1 MGCTCNGLGNCEA
14 CVMGAFQDA
23 RAEFVTAAKHAAL
36 LSRSAMILQAMVSE
50 TTRMSEEAESLAV
63 DIVHG
68 FPVILSALAEP
79 AAHAALVALAANAP
93 PTLAPIFKF
102 LDLATELA
110 LALRP
115 TETATAT
122 VQTAP
127 SSPAK

>member
-23 RAEFVTAAKHAAL
+23 RAEFVTAAKHAA
-36 LSRSAMILQAMVSE
+36 QAMVSE

-63 DIVHG
+63 DIVDG

-79 AAHAALVALAANAP
+79 AAHAALIALAANAP